1 MAYGDFKDLPRRS
14 VSNKLLRDKVFNIA
28 KIRIFDGYQRE
39 FASMVY
45 TFNNK
50 NCSAGAIESETILS
64 KQLG

>member
-14 VSNKLLRDKVFNIA
+14 ASNKLLRNKAFNIA

-39 FASMVY
+39 FTSMVY

-50 NCSAGAIESETILS
+50 NCSGSAIESETILS